1 MKPVKIPLSRPDITQ
16 KDIDSV
22 VEVLK
27 TPNLSLGPKL
37 SEFERKLAEFTGT
50 QYAVAV
56 SSGTTGLHLCVR
68 ALGIREGDEVI
79 TTPFS
84 FVASAN
90 VLLYER
96 AKPVFVD
103 IDPETL
109 NIDASRVE
117 ERIEDTTRALLP
129 VHVFGYPCDMD
140 PLVEM
145 AARHNLKIIE
155 DACEAIGAEY
165 NGQRVGTFGDCG
177 VFAFYPNKQ
186 MTTGEGGV
194 IVTDN
199 REIAQ
204 ACRIMRNQGR
214 ESRWLEHPHLG
225 FNYRISDINC
235 ALGIAQLQRIHEML
249 DRREHV
255 AQGYHERL
263 KELNSLRILGSSP
276 YVKRSWFVYVV
287 ILDSR
292 FTREDRN
299 GIISALANKGIET
312 NDYFAPIHLQ
322 PFYREMFGYKRGDFP
337 VTESVSDRTIAL
349 PFYNHLGE
357 TEIDYVCEQLKGEL
371 GRKG

>member
-22 VEVLK
+22 VEVLN

-90 VLLYER
+90 VMLYER

-145 AARHNLKIIE
+145 AARHNRT
-155 DACEAIGAEY
+155 A
-165 NGQRVGTFGDCG
+165 
-177 VFAFYPNKQ
+177 VFLPSIR
-186 MTTGEGGV
+186 T
-194 IVTDN
+194 N
-199 REIAQ
+199 R
-204 ACRIMRNQGR
+204 
-214 ESRWLEHPHLG
+214 
-225 FNYRISDINC
+225 
-235 ALGIAQLQRIHEML
+235 
-249 DRREHV
+249 
-255 AQGYHERL
+255 
-263 KELNSLRILGSSP
+263 
-276 YVKRSWFVYVV
+276 
-287 ILDSR
+287 
-292 FTREDRN
+292 
-299 GIISALANKGIET
+299 
-312 NDYFAPIHLQ
+312 
-322 PFYREMFGYKRGDFP
+322 
-337 VTESVSDRTIAL
+337 
-349 PFYNHLGE
+349 
-357 TEIDYVCEQLKGEL
+357 
-371 GRKG
+371 